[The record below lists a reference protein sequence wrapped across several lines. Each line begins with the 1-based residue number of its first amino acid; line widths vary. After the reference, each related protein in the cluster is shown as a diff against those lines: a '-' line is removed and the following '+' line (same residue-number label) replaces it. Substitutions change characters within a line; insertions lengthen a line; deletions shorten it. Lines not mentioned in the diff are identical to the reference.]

1 MAERGDG
8 RMMKRKIKIT
18 VGKLELE
25 ARLNDTKTATKVF
38 EALPMTSTIDT
49 WGDEIY
55 FTITVEAGSENAQE
69 LVSLGDIAYWPPG
82 KALCVFFG
90 KTPISKGDE
99 IRPASPVNIIGK
111 VEGDLKLL
119 KKVKDGEKIIIRR

>member
-1 MAERGDG
+1 
-8 RMMKRKIKIT
+8 MMKRKIKIT

-25 ARLNDTKTATKVF
+25 AWLNDTKTAAKVF
-38 EALPMTSTIDT
+38 EALPMTSAINT
-49 WGDEIY
+49 WGNEIY
-55 FTITVEAGSENAQE
+55 FTIPVEAGSENAQE

-90 KTPISKGDE
+90 KTPISKGEE

-119 KKVKDGEKIIIRR
+119 KKVKDGEEITIRR